1 MLKQTKLSFLVSGSL
16 LAVTSVTQNVAAS
29 THFDNFTALSNSVAV
44 GSLPEPFQLPSPL
57 LTLPARGANTSTAT
71 RWKDNAAD
79 VNAGPTGLYLSKFN
93 PDIAYVQTHHAESDV
108 DRIIQISV
116 SKEKTYPMMLAA
128 IGVMGAVVR
137 RRVASAP

>member
-1 MLKQTKLSFLVSGSL
+1 MLKTKLSFLVSGSL
-16 LAVTSVTQNVAAS
+16 LAAISITQNVAAS
-29 THFDNFTALSNSVAV
+29 SHFDNFNALSNSVAV
-44 GSLPEPFQLPSPL
+44 SSLPDPFQLSSPL
-57 LTLPARGANTSTAT
+57 LTPPVPGIGTPTAT

-79 VNAGPTGLYLSKFN
+79 VNAGPTGLYFDKFN